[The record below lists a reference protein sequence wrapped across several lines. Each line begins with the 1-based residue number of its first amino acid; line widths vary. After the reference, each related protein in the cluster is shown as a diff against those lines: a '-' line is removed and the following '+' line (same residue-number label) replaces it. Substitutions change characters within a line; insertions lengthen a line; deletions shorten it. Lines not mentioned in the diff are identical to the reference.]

1 MQKVLPKLQEVR
13 QWLTESQY
21 QDEYRNIDFPLSM
34 TVNAWFEY
42 GVVSRNEQYDQIPIR
57 NYTE

>member
-21 QDEYRNIDFPLSM
+21 QDEYSNIDFPLSM
-34 TVNAWFEY
+34 TVNAWIEY

-57 NYTE
+57 NYME